1 MQEGVLAAGGFLA
14 LLIGIV
20 AGLRTMT
27 ALAAASW
34 AAHLGRVDLSNT
46 WLAFLGYSWTPWIL
60 TVFSRSHRVCHRS
73 TPLDSQP
80 HGSGAVRCAHR
91 VRRSRRR
98 FDWSV
103 ARVFVGG
110 VIAGIVGAI
119 IGTFGGGAVRG
130 RLAAAFGSDSPAA
143 FLEDAV
149 AVGAALLI
157 VSSLPMSRYDAII
170 IGVGQAGSPL
180 AGRLTQA
187 GLTVAIVERKLF
199 GGTCVNTGCMPTKTL
214 VASAY
219 AAHLARRSADYGIVW
234 DGAYRVDMP
243 RVKARADSVSG
254 NARRG
259 IEEAAPRHDRLPCAR
274 RARPPRGAGRRSCRR

>member
-1 MQEGVLAAGGFLA
+1 MQEGVLTACFLA

-60 TVFSRSHRVCHRS
+60 SVFALVEFVTDQLPSTPSRTVPVQFGARIVCGALAGGSIGASRGVFVGWRDRRHCRRDHRNTRRARGARAAGRGIRERQSRRLPRGCCGGGGCAAHRVC
-73 TPLDSQP
+73 T
-80 HGSGAVRCAHR
+80 A
-91 VRRSRRR
+91 
-98 FDWSV
+98 
-103 ARVFVGG
+103 
-110 VIAGIVGAI
+110 
-119 IGTFGGGAVRG
+119 
-130 RLAAAFGSDSPAA
+130 
-143 FLEDAV
+143 
-149 AVGAALLI
+149 
-157 VSSLPMSRYDAII
+157 MSRYDAII

-187 GLTVAIVERKLF
+187 GMTVAIVERKLF

-219 AAHLARRSADYGIVW
+219 AAHLARRSADYGIVS
-234 DGAYRVDMP
+234 DGAIRVDMP

-259 IEEAAPRHDRLPCAR
+259 IEKWLARHDRLPCAR
-274 RARPPRGAGRRSCRR
+274 GARPLRGAGRRSCRR